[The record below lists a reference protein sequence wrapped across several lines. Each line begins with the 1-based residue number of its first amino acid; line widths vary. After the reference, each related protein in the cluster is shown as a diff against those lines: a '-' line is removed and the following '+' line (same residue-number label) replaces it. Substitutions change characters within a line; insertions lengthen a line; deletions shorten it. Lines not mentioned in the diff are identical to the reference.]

1 MKTASHVELS
11 KTLEPVVEKMAE
23 IEMKIDELTSSVNE
37 LRQKVERMEKR

>member
-1 MKTASHVELS
+1 
-11 KTLEPVVEKMAE
+11 VVEKMAE

>member
-1 MKTASHVELS
+1 
-11 KTLEPVVEKMAE
+11 VVEKMTE

>member
-1 MKTASHVELS
+1 L
-11 KTLEPVVEKMAE
+11 VEKMTE